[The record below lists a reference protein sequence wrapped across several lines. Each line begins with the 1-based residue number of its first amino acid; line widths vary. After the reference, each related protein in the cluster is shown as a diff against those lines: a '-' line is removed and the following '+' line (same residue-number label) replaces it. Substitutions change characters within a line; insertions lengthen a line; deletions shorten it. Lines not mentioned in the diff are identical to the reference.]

1 MHLVSQDLSILN
13 QRIFNQTDQFSLYYF
28 ILEILYLDPL
38 QGVSMPASLKHREI
52 PSKIVLILYI

>member
-28 ILEILYLDPL
+28 ILEILYLDPF
-38 QGVSMPASLKHREI
+38 RE
-52 PSKIVLILYI
+52 